1 MHIITQRF
9 AVVVVAC
16 LGLMALFISCCDR
29 ENPIKPPPDTD
40 TTDYKVYFADAD
52 HPYTYFAYHTA
63 SGVLDSFTLP
73 YRCDSGFAVSP
84 DGTTMYL
91 HTAHSVVVVD
101 LDSLTLRAEHTLETK
116 GNQMSI
122 SPDGAFL
129 GVLHTELTIV
139 RTSDFSVVY
148 HGAAYSFNGIFSSDS
163 KTFYCATID
172 EQNYIYL
179 NRIRLGDSLS
189 VDSTYFA
196 DGATWRIVPTRDES
210 LWFLF
215 LWIWNDYFVFDVYNT
230 LTDSVVYRMGFAP
243 GHGDMEITP
252 DGRYVIFSQPGRLN
266 SDVPPPLYF
275 TIFDVLRNRIYGEI
289 STKGIADT
297 ISPNGLPVGEIC
309 ITPNGRHLIGL
320 AGGGTGQLFDFD
332 LISMRFVRYIF
343 FGWNKY
349 PINLVCQSSP

>member
-1 MHIITQRF
+1 MHIIAPRLAVIISVCVGLTVVLF
-9 AVVVVAC
+9 A
-16 LGLMALFISCCDR
+16 CCDR
-29 ENPIKPPPDTD
+29 ENPFKPPPDTEEK
-40 TTDYKVYFADAD
+40 DYKVYFADAD

-63 SGVLDSFTLP
+63 TGVLDSFTLP

-215 LWIWNDYFVFDVYNT
+215 LWIWNDIFVFEAYNT
-230 LTDSVVYRMGFAP
+230 LTDSVIYRMGFAP

-266 SDVPPPLYF
+266 SDVPPPPYF
-275 TIFDVLRNRIYGEI
+275 TIFDVCANDIFREVNTTQTDNEGNPVYF
-289 STKGIADT
+289 
-297 ISPNGLPVGEIC
+297 PVGELC
-309 ITPNGRHLIGL
+309 ITPDGKHIIGTRGIV
-320 AGGGTGQLFDFD
+320 GGHIFDFD
-332 LISMRFVRYIF
+332 LQKMRFVNYLFIGDSRALI
-343 FGWNKY
+343 G
-349 PINLVCQSSP
+349 LTCQSSP

>member
-1 MHIITQRF
+1 MQTITRKL
-9 AVVVVAC
+9 AVLIGVC
-16 LGLMALFISCCDR
+16 LCLITLFISCCDDD
-29 ENPIKPPPDTD
+29 NPVKPPPDID
-40 TTDYKVYFADAD
+40 TIDYKVYFADAS

-63 SGVLDSFTLP
+63 TKVLDSFTLP

-91 HTAHSVVVVD
+91 HTAHSVVVID

-129 GVLHTELTIV
+129 SVLHTELTIV

-215 LWIWNDYFVFDVYNT
+215 LWIWNDLFVFEAYNT
-230 LTDSVVYRMGFAP
+230 TTDSVVYSMGFAP

-266 SDVPPPLYF
+266 SDVPPPVYF
-275 TIFDVLRNRIYGEI
+275 TIFDVARNNVYRRVTTE
-289 STKGIADT
+289 GIADT
-297 ISPNGLPVGEIC
+297 ISPYGFAIGELC
-309 ITPNGRHLIGL
+309 ITPDGRHLIGL
-320 AGGGTGQLFDFD
+320 APNGGGELFDFN
-332 LISMRFVRYIF
+332 LKTMAFRRYIF
-343 FGWNKY
+343 LGADKY